1 MIEERIVE
9 VDNDL
14 KIWVLKLKFSV
25 RWNALS
31 SFSVEVRSL
40 RVKWNTHLNH
50 SLYNTKLFE
59 KTASWLA
66 CRGVSSRPKNWSDAF
81 RKFQAIR

>member
-1 MIEERIVE
+1 MIEEGIVE

-25 RWNALS
+25 RWNSLS

-40 RVKWNTHLNH
+40 RVK
-50 SLYNTKLFE
+50 
-59 KTASWLA
+59 
-66 CRGVSSRPKNWSDAF
+66 
-81 RKFQAIR
+81 